1 MYHNF
6 GCLDDGSVLP
16 LNNPILLRVVRNCV
30 LPLDP
35 YFNTK
40 IDEIL
45 GGVFSSI
52 I

>member
-1 MYHNF
+1 MYHFF
-6 GCLDDGSVLP
+6 GFLNDGFVLP
-16 LNNPILLRVVRNCV
+16 LYNPIFVRVVRNCV

-35 YFNTK
+35 CFN
-40 IDEIL
+40 IEVVEIL